1 MTDPSKLLVIVPGL
15 SRRTKAQSLVDKIQE
30 THPDYRVKLIPHRL
44 HALSLRRTLDRAVSE
59 LAREIKGLSGENVGH
74 PERTTEV
81 VLIGHSIGGI
91 LVRAAYLY
99 GLGYD
104 RETDGSP
111 THVWAKKVTR
121 IVLLG
126 SPNAGFHGKN
136 LGEWAWAY
144 PLVAGLGS
152 FAVESV
158 HAGAFWIANLRLRW
172 LEVMRRLYAEY
183 AANPGDAPEPPLVV
197 QVHGH
202 QDDMVDRRDIDDS
215 EFMPHT
221 VGTEV
226 STGNH
231 SGLVDLTDPAT
242 KENRWLELEYAI
254 FGRPPNAD
262 VFVPPSSDP
271 VYFILH
277 GIRASAY
284 DNWIR
289 DLTDTL
295 QSGQEQIPPEKRLPK
310 VVRLD
315 YGFFSAVQF
324 AIRGTRRANIHEFL
338 DSYLA
343 AVLTHQPDGFSFIGH
358 SNGTYMMANVMEEVH
373 AVRFRRIMLAGT
385 VLPPRFDWEKLFD
398 RRQIGYYDA
407 DVWHDG
413 EVHND
418 RARKDYPVGF
428 LANGMRLFYSDVG
441 AAGFRGFEGTKA
453 NRVTS
458 HNHTFP
464 KGHGAALMDHP
475 NYPPRMRQI
484 ANFLVNGVTCD
495 EPREN
500 ISRGFAIFSRAAP
513 FIFLF
518 ATIMLL
524 CLVVFGFVEL
534 MEAVGVWWTLGI
546 YAAAG
551 GIIYTLL
558 RTV

>member
-1 MTDPSKLLVIVPGL
+1 MADPSKLLVVVPGL
-15 SRRTKAQSLVDKIQE
+15 SRRTKVQSLVDRIQE
-30 THPDYRVKLIPHRL
+30 SYPDYRVKLIPHGL
-44 HALSLRRTLDRAVSE
+44 HAWSLRRTLDKAVSE
-59 LAREIKGLSGENVGH
+59 LAREIRGLSGENVGH
-74 PERTTEV
+74 PERTTDV
-81 VLIGHSIGGI
+81 VLVGHSIGGI

-104 RETDGSP
+104 RETAGSP
-111 THVWAKKVTR
+111 PHDWAKKVTR

-172 LEVMRRLYAEY
+172 LEVIRKLHAEY
-183 AANPGDAPEPPLVV
+183 AANPGSAPEPPLVV

-202 QDDMVDRRDIDDS
+202 QDDMVDRKDIDDS

-242 KENRWLELEYAI
+242 KEKRWLELEYAI
-254 FGRPPNAD
+254 FGQPPGAD
-262 VFVPPSSDP
+262 IFVPPSSDP

-284 DNWIR
+284 DDWISG
-289 DLTDTL
+289 LTNTL
-295 QSGQEQIPPEKRLPK
+295 QSGQEEIAEEKRLPK

-338 DSYLA
+338 DAYLA
-343 AVLTHQPDGFSFIGH
+343 AVLTHRPDGFSFIGH
-358 SNGTYMMANVMEEVH
+358 SNGTYMMANVMDKVH
-373 AVRFRRIMLAGT
+373 AVRFRRIMLAGS
-385 VLPPRFDWEKLFD
+385 VLPPRFNWEKLFG
-398 RRQIGYYDA
+398 RRQIGHYGA
-407 DVWHDG
+407 DGWQDG
-413 EVHND
+413 QVHND
-418 RARKDYPVGF
+418 RARRDWPVGF
-428 LANGMRLFYSDVG
+428 LANGLRYFYPDLG
-441 AAGFRGFEGTKA
+441 AAGFRGFEGTQA
-453 NRVTS
+453 SRVTS
-458 HNHTFP
+458 HAHTFP
-464 KGHGAALMDHP
+464 KGHGAALMDHS
-475 NYPPRMRQI
+475 NYPPRMQQI

-495 EPREN
+495 EPHEN
-500 ISRGFAIFSRAAP
+500 ISRGFAIVSRAAP
-513 FIFLF
+513 FIFIT
-518 ATIMLL
+518 AAIGLL
-524 CLVVFGFVEL
+524 VLAVVEFGVL

-546 YAAAG
+546 YGAAAAL
-551 GIIYTLL
+551 IYTLL